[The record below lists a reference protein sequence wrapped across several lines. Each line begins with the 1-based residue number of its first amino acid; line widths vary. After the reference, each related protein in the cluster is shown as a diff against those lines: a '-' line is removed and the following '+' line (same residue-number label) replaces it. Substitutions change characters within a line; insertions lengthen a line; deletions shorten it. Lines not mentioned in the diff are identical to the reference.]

1 MNKISLID
9 EDGIL
14 MERIADLLGIKGSHI
29 VISKNLDLNQ
39 FLKKPPVSVD
49 VIITNLLPDYLEK
62 FNPFKSLK
70 KEFPEAKILVLTHH
84 EYANK
89 AFEALK
95 LGADGFC
102 LKSDSLED
110 LESGIDSLLTLG
122 NYVSNAV
129 VPFMINSFRSK
140 EKFEGTEILTDK
152 EKQIVKAVCQGHSY
166 KMIANDTDLSID
178 GVRYYLQRIYRKLEI
193 NSKGELISIVLS

>member
-1 MNKISLID
+1 MIKISLID
-9 EDGIL
+9 EDSIL
-14 MERIADLLGIKGSHI
+14 MERIADFLMIEGNHI
-29 VISKNLDLNQ
+29 VISKNADFAQ
-39 FLKKPPVSVD
+39 FLKNPPVSVD

-89 AFEALK
+89 TYEALK

-110 LESGIDSLLTLG
+110 LESGITSLLTLG
-122 NYVSNAV
+122 NYVSNAA

-140 EKFEGTEILTDK
+140 EKFEGNDILTEK
-152 EKQIVKAVCQGHSY
+152 EKQIVKAICQGHSY
-166 KMIANDTDLSID
+166 KMIANETSLSID

>member
-1 MNKISLID
+1 MNKVSLID
-9 EDGIL
+9 EDSIL
-14 MERIADLLGIKGSHI
+14 MDRITDFLMEKEKYF
-29 VISKNLDLNQ
+29 VISKNSDLAS
-39 FLKKPPVSVD
+39 FFKSPPFD
-49 VIITNLLPDYLEK
+49 INLIITNLLPNYLEK
-62 FNPFKSLK
+62 INPYKYLK
-70 KEFPEAKILVLTHH
+70 KEFPLAKILVLTHH

-110 LESGIDSLLTLG
+110 LESGITSLLTLG
-122 NYVSNAV
+122 NYVSNAA

-193 NSKGELISIVLS
+193 NSKGELISIALS

>member
-1 MNKISLID
+1 MNKVSLID
-9 EDGIL
+9 EDSIL
-14 MERIADLLGIKGSHI
+14 MDRITDFLMEKEKYF
-29 VISKNLDLNQ
+29 VISKNSDLAS
-39 FLKKPPVSVD
+39 FFKSPPFD
-49 VIITNLLPDYLEK
+49 INLIITNLLPNYLEK
-62 FNPFKSLK
+62 INPYKYLK
-70 KEFPEAKILVLTHH
+70 KEFPLAKILVLTHH

-193 NSKGELISIVLS
+193 NSKGELISIALS